1 MSDIF
6 SQKISELQSST
17 GPSENAYFP
26 LSEINSDISEKVSV
40 TTLRETIGFENAFP
54 TIAIALLATKESDVF
69 FVYEDDKKENVLG
82 YVNQGNGSYS
92 ALMTD
97 SNVQLR
103 YATSSHIVNSL
114 FFLQGVESFDVLR
127 TIKPWYEGQH
137 IKLNSYYLD
146 GDVGGGEFIA
156 HLSTKDDDNGSVAA
170 GNGFYWE
177 RDVSNNDI
185 TASMFGLKAS
195 NTTREFG
202 AAVLAAMK
210 KTQAQGGGVVKVPGG
225 KYVVNGTIALTLTT
239 NLDIELTSGTTI
251 TINNAVDVFNITTGN
266 FFFRCTGGVFIVNF
280 ATSTGSEA
288 LFRITGATTQQS
300 VEIEHV
306 TLLRQASVNM
316 GYFLYCDSANMLVA
330 TNNVIAAAT
339 YPIWIMSSTVNTS
352 TSLTANAM
360 EPEISR
366 NRIYNARDCITI
378 TNKGYYGCEGI
389 VIYANKFVS
398 GGVGLRITADDTLH
412 TNYLPPLIQIFGNHF
427 NNYQAVV
434 ATKVIRL
441 FFSKN
446 DVQAKHSTTDT
457 VLGTLEFYSCQAINI
472 EGNTFTSVGQSSA
485 PRKDINTPIYFGL
498 ASTGEK
504 NAFVVIDGNIFW
516 IDNATV
522 PLINFESNTVT
533 SGKLYW
539 GYNQNQSSGPITL
552 SANRTLLRI
561 SRDNLLTATDVSQ
574 TLAYMS
580 SDSNY
585 TFSGGVLTIL
595 NSAPARDI
603 YIVSANVVPA
613 GSTVTQIIAN
623 NVYGRQFIINF
634 AAAEVVLT
642 HGANMILPDGKTKKM
657 WLPTYVI
664 AEFFNNQQ
672 SRIVAIGGNSA
683 ATVVSSAPTAGNSSG
698 AHGEQF
704 YEAST
709 GKLFINIGG
718 QGWRYI
724 QTVAVG
730 S

>member
-1 MSDIF
+1 MSNET
-6 SQKISELQSST
+6 QKISELLNTSIV
-17 GPSENAYFP
+17 SENTILPVVAA
-26 LSEINSDISEKVSV
+26 EGETNSIDII
-40 TTLRETIGFENAFP
+40 TLRS
-54 TIAIALLATKESDVF
+54 ALLFDKAFETNEAGNAATSKNDSYFVYTDATKTA
-69 FVYEDDKKENVLG
+69 VLG
-82 YVNQGNGSYS
+82 WMNQGGDSYS
-92 ALMTD
+92 PLLDINGAQIRFIAGQTIRGLDYFT
-97 SNVQLR
+97 NG
-103 YATSSHIVNSL
+103 VNS
-114 FFLQGVESFDVLR
+114 FADLR
-127 TIKPWYEGQH
+127 TLTPLYSGQR
-137 IKLNSYYLD
+137 IKLKAWAA
-146 GDVGGGEFIA
+146 GEKTGGGEFIA
-156 HLSTKDDDNGSVAA
+156 AFGTAADDNGSVAA

-225 KYVVNGTIALTLTT
+225 KYVVNSTIALTLTT

-280 ATSTGSEA
+280 AASTGTEA

-398 GGVGLRITADDTLH
+398 GGVGLRITADDTLR

-485 PRKDINTPIYFGL
+485 PRTDINTPIYFGL

-672 SRIVAIGGNSA
+672 SRIVAIGGNST